1 MRNSVESLLGESY
14 SLNKLHYKK
23 AARVMH
29 CKVLFIEYCVLIQ
42 NSHYEGHQATLD
54 HNWICTTDQ
63 CAQTLGI
70 LSTTISKEANFSV
83 VGVCSQ

>member
-29 CKVLFIEYCVLIQ
+29 CKLLFIRVGTWNTSSKFHRALGTWRNKFEVLI
-42 NSHYEGHQATLD
+42 SEGVSEGYQYKVHHVL
-54 HNWICTTDQ
+54 
-63 CAQTLGI
+63 
-70 LSTTISKEANFSV
+70 K
-83 VGVCSQ
+83 